1 MPYLVSTL
9 DQIASRDPDV
19 EQIAV
24 GDEGPVPSSHHY
36 IAHAADHA
44 RKTHLARYRGA
55 HGFTTLDLVLDA
67 TSTRAVWAW
76 RFAKLTN
83 DVEMCRQCNAT
94 RDGDGGEDQ
103 ATSWLRRRERNCNT
117 AREWI
122 CETRLSVTPSTS
134 PISASVR
141 FSS

>member
-1 MPYLVSTL
+1 MPDLVSTL
-9 DQIASRDPDV
+9 DWIASRDLDV
-19 EQIAV
+19 EQIAM
-24 GDEGPVPSSHHY
+24 GDEGPVARAHHY

-44 RKTHLARYRGA
+44 RKTHHARHGGA

-67 TSTRAVWAW
+67 TSARAVRAR
-76 RFAKLTN
+76 RFAKLTD
-83 DVEMCRQCNAT
+83 DVEMRGQRNAT